1 MSTNHKI
8 VIGDARRMTDVLDG
22 SVHLALTS
30 APYWIVKDYG
40 SDNQIGYG
48 SYYLQYLKDLDMVWE
63 ECFRVLHEG
72 CRLCINIGD
81 QYLSAKEHGRY
92 RILPIHAEIIRSCEQ
107 IGFDYMG
114 SIIWQK
120 VSTTNPSGGASIMGS
135 HPFPRNGIVKYDN
148 EFIMLFK
155 KIGKA
160 PEVSKEIKEQSI
172 ISNEEWNEYFSG
184 HWKIAGAKQDVHPA
198 MFPLELPVRL
208 IKMFSFVEE
217 VVLDPF
223 LGSGTTM
230 LASKM
235 LGRNSIGYE
244 INEQFL
250 SVIKNKVG
258 FNQYD
263 LFKDDKFEIITQ
275 KGEE

>member
-1 MSTNHKI
+1 MSTHHKI
-8 VIGDARRMTDVLDG
+8 IIGDARNMKEVLDE

-30 APYWIVKDYG
+30 APYWTIKDYG
-40 SDNQIGYG
+40 EGQQIGYG

-63 ECFRVLHEG
+63 ECFRVLHKG

-81 QYLSAKEHGRY
+81 QYLSAQEHGRY
-92 RILPIHAEIIRSCEQ
+92 RVLPIHIEIIRSCEH

-120 VSTTNPSGGASIMGS
+120 VSTTNPSGGSSIMGS
-135 HPFPRNGIVKYDN
+135 YLFPRNGIVKYDY
-148 EFIMLFK
+148 EYIMLFK
-155 KIGKA
+155 KLGDSPK
-160 PEVSKEIKEQSI
+160 VSEHIKEQS
-172 ISNEEWNEYFSG
+172 SMTKEEWNEYFSG

-198 MFPLELPVRL
+198 MFPLKIPIRL
-208 IKMFSFVEE
+208 IKMFSFVGE

-230 LASKM
+230 LAAKM

-244 INEQFL
+244 INEEFL
-250 SVIKNKVG
+250 QVIKNKVG

-263 LFKDDKFEIITQ
+263 LFEENKFEIIIQ
-275 KGEE
+275 E